1 MLNKRVIIDWLKN
14 NAPHK
19 LIQRRWYYHSY
30 FKKSCEIINGKE
42 PKEFEIYTVAFN
54 NDRVIDYQIKL
65 MKKNFKDEHQHV
77 VVDNSSDEEI
87 SKKIR
92 EICIDND
99 TMYIRLPKNTLFSSQ
114 SHALALN
121 YIYRNIIL
129 KRENVRYFWFL
140 DHDIFPI
147 KETTIL
153 SYIKKQKMYGYL
165 MDKERIK
172 YARNAWNLRPGFCF
186 FDKSMSRKFDFRPTK
201 SLFPLY
207 ALDTWGKNYKL
218 IYKKYDK
225 NKLQFPF
232 KELFWVH
239 KDFSE
244 ENIEYSKVA
253 DYLLAIEYSQKKHFV
268 YTYEYIKDKERIHR
282 WWTYFFWTDELAYKK
297 YLNLINLFFDKLD
310 KFL

>member
-1 MLNKRVIIDWLKN
+1 MLDKKVIIDWLKN

-121 YIYRNIIL
+121 YIYRNIIS
-129 KRENVRYFWFL
+129 KRKNVKYFWFL

-147 KETTIL
+147 KETG
-153 SYIKKQKMYGYL
+153 IKKYLDKQWMYWYL
-165 MDKERIK
+165 LDKEK
-172 YARNAWNLRPGFCF
+172 LEYARNAWTLWPWFCF
-186 FDKSMSRKFDFRPTK
+186 FKRWISKKFDFRPKK
-201 SLFPLY
+201 SLYPLY
-207 ALDTWGKNYKL
+207 ALDTWGRNYGL
-218 IYKKYDK
+218 IFKKY
-225 NKLQFPF
+225 NKEKLEFPK
-232 KELFWVH
+232 KELVWV
-239 KDFSE
+239 KQDFSE
-244 ENIEYSKVA
+244 FKNS
-253 DYLLAIEYSQKKHFV
+253 
-268 YTYEYIKDKERIHR
+268 
-282 WWTYFFWTDELAYKK
+282 YFSCL
-297 YLNLINLFFDKLD
+297 
-310 KFL
+310 